1 MFEHVLYL
9 IYPQYQRIMGV
20 VFSDCSAFVDSHCD
34 RVNDN
39 ARKQMKHTQ
48 PGASAA
54 KWKAYNAKYGMQASQ
69 IIEGFTMV
77 AGAEDHVETNS
88 TAPATRQRNVTK
100 KKGPDVEDA
109 GTPREVKRVPG
120 MLQVQLEMPRT
131 GNLA

>member
-1 MFEHVLYL
+1 M
-9 IYPQYQRIMGV
+9 
-20 VFSDCSAFVDSHCD
+20 
-34 RVNDN
+34 
-39 ARKQMKHTQ
+39 KQTH

-54 KWKAYNAKYGMQASQ
+54 KWKAYNAKYGMQARQ

-120 MLQVQLEMPRT
+120 MFTGAADWKCRELETWHDKHREWCQIPASALRCWSS
-131 GNLA
+131 